1 MPLKDL
7 IANFYEFWGGAYLGP
22 FSDDMYS
29 IDQYFPIAIYSII
42 TAIVIT
48 VTYYYVLDR
57 PATAKKR
64 FWLLAL
70 LVGGILSFV
79 IAYVTSNNGLTEMF
93 TQVGVSVPPGYT
105 SDMLQFSLINVF
117 WTIILILLLSL
128 LLKWKSTHS
137 SYIPF

>member
-1 MPLKDL
+1 MKDL
-7 IANFYEFWGGAYLGP
+7 IANLYEFWGGAYLGP

-48 VTYYYVLDR
+48 IIYYYVLDR

-70 LVGGILSFV
+70 LLGGIISFV
-79 IAYVTSNNGLTEMF
+79 IAFVTSNNGLTEMF
-93 TQVGVSVPPGYT
+93 IQVGVPVPAGYT
-105 SDMLQFSLINVF
+105 TDILQFSLINVF
-117 WTIILILLLSL
+117 WTIILIFLLSMAI
-128 LLKWKSTHS
+128 KWKSKNS